1 MKIFIVGKR
10 ATLPRQLSACRGL
23 SWAASLIARI
33 GAIGD
38 KRSLSEQLTAIR
50 TINRQSGWIFA
61 GTDRPAY
68 QCLYEM
74 ADNHQLMR
82 IRNVKI
88 HSGSNEKRIAQL
100 RILWVPGPNHLN
112 WPG

>member
-1 MKIFIVGKR
+1 MKIFIVARR

-61 GTDRPAY
+61 GTDRPSTSV
-68 QCLYEM
+68 C
-74 ADNHQLMR
+74 MR
-82 IRNVKI
+82 
-88 HSGSNEKRIAQL
+88 
-100 RILWVPGPNHLN
+100 
-112 WPG
+112 WPITTSSCGFAM